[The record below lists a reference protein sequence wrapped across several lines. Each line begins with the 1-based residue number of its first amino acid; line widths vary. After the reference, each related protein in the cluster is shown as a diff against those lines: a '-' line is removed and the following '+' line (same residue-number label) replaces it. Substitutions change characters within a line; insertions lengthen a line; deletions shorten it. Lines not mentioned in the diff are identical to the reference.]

1 MRYFAPATLAETVKL
16 VLSEPDAIVVAGA
29 TDVAP
34 RLWVG
39 HISAQALIDIKNVD
53 QLCGVTYSPSHTADT
68 ASSADIASPSHPAS
82 MMGVFTVGAATSTA
96 CICEDALFARM
107 FPGLTEASGLIGSV
121 QIQNRATWGGN
132 LANASPAADTPPS
145 LIVNDAEVLIAGF
158 ARTDNTQINNVQT
171 DNTHI
176 DSLQIDSSNNGVY
189 MRTMPVADVVTSP
202 GQTSL
207 NTSEIIVSFK
217 LSAPPPRTSDSYL
230 RLIPRTE
237 MDIAVVG
244 AAARVTLNPDDTVR
258 EAKIALGAVAPV
270 VVRAFEA
277 EMCLAGNKV
286 TDETLAQVGLAASA
300 VCEPINDKRGTVQ
313 YRRQVAGV
321 LARRAVKIAATRA
334 QERDVAQLRSPSE
347 GGLW

>member
-1 MRYFAPATLAETVKL
+1 MRYFAPATLVDAVKL
-16 VLSEPDAIVVAGA
+16 VFSEPDAIVVAGA
-29 TDVAP
+29 TDIAP
-34 RLWVG
+34 RLRVG
-39 HISAQALIDIKNVD
+39 HISAQALIDIKNIEE
-53 QLCGVTYSPSHTADT
+53 LCGVTYQPLTQPVQKKLPQSAASTVDTASPSDADT
-68 ASSADIASPSHPAS
+68 ASTR
-82 MMGVFTVGAATSTA
+82 GVFTVGAATPTA
-96 CICEDALFARM
+96 RICEDAVFARM

-158 ARTDNTQINNVQT
+158 AQT
-171 DNTHI
+171 DNTN
-176 DSLQIDSSNNGVY
+176 SGFY
-189 MRTMPVADVVTSP
+189 MRTVPVTDVVTSP

-217 LSAPPPRTSDSYL
+217 ISAPPPRTSDSYL

-258 EAKIALGAVAPV
+258 EAKVALGAVAPV

-277 EMCLAGNKV
+277 EMGLAGKKV
-286 TDETLAQVGLAASA
+286 TDDTLAKVGLAASA
-300 VCEPINDKRGTVQ
+300 ACEPINDKRGTVQ
-313 YRRQVAGV
+313 YRKQVAGV
-321 LARRAVKIAATRA
+321 LAHRAVKIAATRA
-334 QERDVAQLRSPSE
+334 QESGHRNLGTRVKRDVAQVQISSE
-347 GGLW
+347 GGL